1 MAVKIRL
8 TRIGRHKDPFFRI
21 VAADSRFARDG
32 RYIEQIGYFDPDKG
46 VENAV
51 IDEELALKWLDMGAT
66 PSDTVRSIFSR
77 KGLLAKQAAKK
88 APAKKEKAPKA
99 EKAPKEEKKAAPKKA
114 APKAK
119 KAE

>member
-1 MAVKIRL
+1 MSVKIRL

-21 VAADSRFARDG
+21 VAADSRYARDG

-51 IDEELALKWLDMGAT
+51 IDEELALKWLKMGAT
-66 PSDTVRSIFSR
+66 PSDTVKAMFSR
-77 KGLLAKQAAKK
+77 KGIMTKYAS
-88 APAKKEKAPKA
+88 EKAPKA
-99 EKAPKEEKKAAPKKA
+99 KKEAKKPAAEKKAPAKKA

>member
-1 MAVKIRL
+1 MSVKIRL

-51 IDEELALKWLDMGAT
+51 IDEELALKWLQAGAQ
-66 PSDTVRSIFSR
+66 PSDTVKAMFSK
-77 KGLLAKQAAKK
+77 KGINAKYVANKK
-88 APAKKEKAPKA
+88 AK
-99 EKAPKEEKKAAPKKA
+99 
-114 APKAK
+114 
-119 KAE
+119 

>member
-32 RYIEQIGYFDPDKG
+32 RYIEQIGYFDPNKG

-51 IDEELALKWLDMGAT
+51 IDETLALKWLEKGAV
-66 PSDTVRSIFSR
+66 PSDTVKAMFNR
-77 KGLLAKQAAKK
+77 KGINAKHVAAK
-88 APAKKEKAPKA
+88 APAKK
-99 EKAPKEEKKAAPKKA
+99 
-114 APKAK
+114 AK
-119 KAE
+119 

>member
-1 MAVKIRL
+1 MSVKIRL

-51 IDEELALKWLDMGAT
+51 IDEELALKWLKLGAT
-66 PSDTVRSIFSR
+66 PSDTVKAMFNR
-77 KGLLAKQAAKK
+77 KGLNAKYVAG
-88 APAKKEKAPKA
+88 KKESK
-99 EKAPKEEKKAAPKKA
+99 
-114 APKAK
+114 
-119 KAE
+119 

>member
-1 MAVKIRL
+1 MSVKIRL

-51 IDEELALKWLDMGAT
+51 IDEELALKWLQAGAQ
-66 PSDTVRSIFSR
+66 PSDTVKAMFSK
-77 KGLLAKQAAKK
+77 KGINAKYVAS
-88 APAKKEKAPKA
+88 KKESK
-99 EKAPKEEKKAAPKKA
+99 
-114 APKAK
+114 
-119 KAE
+119 

>member
-1 MAVKIRL
+1 MSVKIRL

-32 RYIEQIGYFDPDKG
+32 RYIEQIGYFDPEKG

-51 IDEELALKWLDMGAT
+51 IDEELALKWLGLGAT
-66 PSDTVRSIFSR
+66 PSDTVKAMFNR
-77 KGLLAKQAAKK
+77 KGILAKNAGA
-88 APAKKEKAPKA
+88 KAPKA
-99 EKAPKEEKKAAPKKA
+99 KAEKKPAAEKKAAPKKA
-114 APKAK
+114 AKAK